1 MKRILFILSCIFCIN
16 INANNTSNNVKFGN
30 AVRNLKH
37 YGFSF
42 CLEQS
47 YVDKKEK
54 VYPPTRRLDLLSYD
68 LRVSQQGSMK
78 FAWIGGFKIQEQVAT
93 DIRSYVSQFMSS
105 PQRKATTKQGHR
117 VLVQDCMQLYDSK
130 EYQDEVERIVKKY
143 CKECK

>member
-16 INANNTSNNVKFGN
+16 INANDTSNNVKFGN

-37 YGFSF
+37 YGFGF
-42 CLEQS
+42 CLHQS
-47 YVDKKEK
+47 YVDKKGEWTAL
-54 VYPPTRRLDLLSYD
+54 VDDLYIF
-68 LRVSQQGSMK
+68 QQGSMK